1 MSAEASA
8 RDLRRAQWRGVGAV
22 AEREILRVL
31 RLWKQTLVPQVLVAV
46 LFIVVF
52 GLALGGRL
60 DGIGG
65 VPYEQFIVP
74 GLVLMGVGTAAF
86 ANNGTS
92 IYQARG
98 DGFIEDPVSSPMTAS
113 QLLLGYLSG
122 GIVRAAI
129 IGVGIVAAA
138 RAFVVFPLVN
148 AGLVVATLLLSGIAF
163 AALGTVVGLYAR
175 GWEHQN
181 FVGNL
186 VIQPLVFLG
195 GVFYAVDD
203 LPEPWATISRFDPIF
218 YMVEAT
224 REGMLG
230 AAEVPLGLSLGVT
243 AGLAALMVLW
253 AYTLFR
259 RGVGLRT

>member
-1 MSAEASA
+1 MTTDEGV
-8 RDLRRAQWRGVGAV
+8 DLRRAQWRGVGAI
-22 AEREILRVL
+22 AERESLRVL
-31 RLWKQTLVPQVLVAV
+31 RLWKQTLVPQILVAV

-52 GLALGGRL
+52 GLALGDRI
-60 DGIGG
+60 DTIVG

-98 DGFIEDPVSSPMTAS
+98 DGFIEDPVSSPMTPL
-113 QLLLGYLSG
+113 QLLVGYLSG
-122 GIVRAAI
+122 GMLRAAI

-138 RAFVVFPLVN
+138 RAFVAFPITNAALLVLVLVL
-148 AGLVVATLLLSGIAF
+148 AGLAF
-163 AALGTVVGLYAR
+163 TALGTVVGLYAR

-203 LPEPWATISRFDPIF
+203 LPEPWQTISRFDPIF
-218 YMVEAT
+218 YMVDAT
-224 REGMLG
+224 REAMLG
-230 AAEVPLGLSLGVT
+230 ASEVSLLLSLGVT
-243 AGLAALMVLW
+243 FLLAALMLGW
-253 AYTLFR
+253 AYDLFR